1 MGYNILVTGANGF
14 VGSALCRELMVRN
27 HAVHRAVRRVEDSP
41 YLSTLPEGEGV
52 VNLPFQ
58 EGEEVVVPVGDI
70 NPDTNWS
77 DAMDQMDCVVHLA
90 ARVHVMKDTASEPL
104 AEFRRTNT
112 LATEH
117 LARCAAQADVRRLVF
132 MSSIK
137 VNGEET
143 MDAPFTESDP
153 ACPSDPYGVSKWEA
167 EQALARVAVDT
178 GLEVAILRSPLIY
191 GPGVKGNFL
200 RLLKTVM
207 RGIPLPLASINNRR
221 SLLYVGNAVDALALV
236 ATHLAASGK
245 TFVLNDGQDVSTPD
259 LIRRLAVELG
269 VPGRLLPCPPFML
282 RLAGRMLGKADSVS
296 RLSDSLQVDSSA
308 IRRELGWAPPYSLEQ
323 GLRATAQWYRNQ
335 R

>member
-1 MGYNILVTGANGF
+1 MGHNILVTGANGF
-14 VGSALCRELMVRN
+14 VGSALCRELMARN
-27 HAVHRAVRRVEDSP
+27 HAVRRAVRRVEDSP
-41 YLSTLPEGEGV
+41 HLSTLPEGEGV

-70 NPDTNWS
+70 NPDTDWS
-77 DAMDQMDCVVHLA
+77 DALDQVDCVVHLA

-112 LATEH
+112 ETTEH
-117 LARCAAQADVRRLVF
+117 LARCAAQAGVRRLVF

-137 VNGEET
+137 VNGEGT
-143 MDAPFTESDP
+143 SNAPFTESDP

-167 EQALARVAVDT
+167 KQALARVAVDT

-221 SLLYVGNAVDALALV
+221 SLLHVGNAVDALALV
-236 ATHLAASGK
+236 ATHPAASGK

-282 RLAGRMLGKADSVS
+282 RLAGRMLSKADSVS
-296 RLSDSLQVDSSA
+296 RLVDSLQVDSSA